1 MEDSY
6 YCGQEVMVCKPFTYI
21 VKSRALTKICDFCL
35 KSAPDLLKC
44 AKCKSVFYCEN
55 NCQKKAWNSHHKN
68 ECALLNNVTQIPP
81 GDINDNY
88 RNLVRTI
95 LKLKKNSGNSEFVTL
110 PTGQNR
116 YFKDLMSHKTELAKD
131 SRMKL
136 LSHIYNLLQISF
148 ESAGMKDI
156 LPTKSEVLEIWG
168 RLLVNQFDITL
179 QIGK

>member
-1 MEDSY
+1 MKFSISGCKKIY
-6 YCGQEVMVCKPFTYI
+6 YCSKN
-21 VKSRALTKICDFCL
+21 CL
-35 KSAPDLLKC
+35 KQGWK
-44 AKCKSVFYCEN
+44 
-55 NCQKKAWNSHHKN
+55 SHHSK
-68 ECALLNNVTQIPP
+68 ECEFLKQVSEDDLQDLDFERMV
-81 GDINDNY
+81 
-88 RNLVRTI
+88 VRTI
-95 LKLKKNSGNSEFVTL
+95 IRLQNHGHEIYDEL
-110 PTGQNR
+110 PNGRRR

-156 LPTKSEVLEIWG
+156 LPSKSEVLEIWG